1 MNTIVVIV
9 FALLFALVTFF
20 GLGPVLIADGSIQE
34 RMLTLLVVLL
44 LYAVMGYALH
54 RFLTR
59 SRKKD

>member
-1 MNTIVVIV
+1 MNTVVVIV

-20 GLGPVLIADGSIQE
+20 GLGPVLIADGSTQE

-54 RFLTR
+54 RFLLR
-59 SRKKD
+59 SKKKD